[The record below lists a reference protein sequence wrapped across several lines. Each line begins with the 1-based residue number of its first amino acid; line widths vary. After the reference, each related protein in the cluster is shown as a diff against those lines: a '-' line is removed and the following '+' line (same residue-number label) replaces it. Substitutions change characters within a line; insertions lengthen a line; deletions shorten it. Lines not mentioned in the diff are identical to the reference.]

1 MKNKNGSGEAA
12 LVDEITGLRQKVMEL
27 SARLQSLEVD
37 LDGSDGD
44 ESNGNRKP
52 TSRRE
57 LLRLAGALAAGAAG
71 GLVLRPIPVAAATGG
86 NMMLGQANDANAP
99 TTLSPTTASTPS
111 SLFEVIGQ
119 NPPTIPANPSGHE
132 PSGSNV
138 STPITV
144 PPVLLAVAPFAVFPT
159 TGTPPATVFP
169 GVAPIQGIGGTIHL
183 GTSPNDL
190 HLAEGVD
197 GFAAVDPADLRA
209 VGGGVVGTSDF
220 GIGVVGSGGTD
231 IAAFGTGYLAQT
243 SITDATGLTQVAG
256 PPPSPVYNFEQARDK
271 DGVLWLSCASLIASE
286 AWRRMNTIIPVNPF
300 RIYDSRPTAR
310 PANSSTDIQ
319 IAGVNGI
326 PSDAI
331 GVFGN
336 LTALGPAADGFLTMI
351 PKGQTLGQ
359 TNSLNYSRGVTALS
373 NHVTV
378 GLGTG
383 GKVTVFVSGNGATN
397 FLFDVQGYLR

>member
-37 LDGSDGD
+37 LDDSDGD

-86 NMMLGQANDANAP
+86 NMILGQANDANAP
-99 TTLSPTTASTPS
+99 TTLAPTAASTPS

-119 NPPTIPANPSGHE
+119 NPPTIPTNPSNHE

-138 STPITV
+138 LTPITV
-144 PPVLLAVAPFAVFPT
+144 PVLLAVSPYAIFPT
-159 TGTPPATVFP
+159 TGPPTPTTVYP
-169 GVAPIQGIGGTIHL
+169 GVAPIQGIGGTVSL
-183 GTSPNDL
+183 GTSPNNV
-190 HLAEGVD
+190 HISEGVD
-197 GFAAVDPADLRA
+197 GFASVDVADVKA
-209 VGGGVVGTSDF
+209 NGAGVVGTSDF
-220 GIGVVGSGGTD
+220 GIGVVGAGGTD
-231 IAAFGTGYLAQT
+231 IAAFGTGYLAQA
-243 SITDATGLTQVAG
+243 SITDSNGILISG
-256 PPPSPVYNFEQARDK
+256 PPPNPVYNFEQARDK
-271 DGVLWLSCASLIASE
+271 DGVLWLSTASFVAGE